1 MATVS
6 SSTPPPDPPIEDS
19 PTNPEATEQD
29 SSKEAST
36 VVVEEEEEV
45 MYKTKSIQFLGRN
58 TPIILQ
64 NENGPCPLL
73 AICNVLLLRNNLNLN
88 PDCYEVSQERLM
100 SLVVDR
106 LIDSNSKVNDKEEG
120 YIKNQQQN
128 IADAID
134 LLPRLTTGIDVN
146 IKFRRIDDFEFTP
159 ECAIFDLLDIPLY
172 HGWIVDPQDV
182 EAANAIGSKSYNA
195 LMGEL
200 VALETHNVEAP
211 GDQNPGEDSVD
222 FAAATTAALG
232 VPSPCLSKTR
242 SFEESPPAA
251 AELRRKRKGDLEE
264 ETELLQALQLSQGQG
279 IDSAPNTQGDSTT
292 NLDSAFTFSDANQT
306 SNHAENIC
314 NLEQFKSEDD
324 KSSENDTNMIEV
336 VDIPT
341 STTVK
346 SGDLDHDQSHSK
358 ESGNETGRDA
368 DNVND
373 NERAIVDVTSSETL
387 LESTKSE
394 CSSENLLKSDAIS
407 ANSDLSC
414 RSQHDDVRDALTS
427 PVSTDEPMYEGEEC
441 VNTVPP
447 VCPDKEPVY
456 EGESLLGKKAEKNVG
471 DCSSEGK
478 ATDGLTA
485 EEGELIKNFMKNSA
499 SQLTFCGLFRLQEG
513 LKEREL
519 CVFFRNNHFCTM
531 FKYEGELYLLAT
543 DQGYLN
549 QPDLVWEKLN
559 EVNGDTAFMT
569 STFKD
574 FKIDDSNTTGASAT
588 WDERNAVTNTA
599 DYLASINNVPDTGME
614 VNSDL
619 QLAIAL
625 QQQEFEEQS
634 PRSNPTPQPTSVGAS
649 RLVTGPQ
656 VPRSSQRQSSATTSS
671 SSSRQ
676 EGKSSPKDSK
686 CSIM

>member
-1 MATVS
+1 MATAS
-6 SSTPPPDPPIEDS
+6 SSPPPDS
-19 PTNPEATEQD
+19 PSEETQTNQEAMQQD
-29 SSKEAST
+29 MVKET
-36 VVVEEEEEV
+36 TEEV
-45 MYKTKSIQFLGRN
+45 TYKTKSIQFLGRN

-100 SLVVDR
+100 
-106 LIDSNSKVNDKEEG
+106 
-120 YIKNQQQN
+120 
-128 IADAID
+128 
-134 LLPRLTTGIDVN
+134 
-146 IKFRRIDDFEFTP
+146 IDDFEFTP

-200 VALETHNVEAP
+200 VALETQNVEARE

-242 SFEESPPAA
+242 SFDESPPAA
-251 AELRRKRKGDLEE
+251 AELRRLRKGDLEE

-279 IDSAPNTQGDSTT
+279 NDPAPNTHGDTT
-292 NLDSAFTFSDANQT
+292 SLDSAFTFSDANQT
-306 SNHAENIC
+306 TTHGDNIYH
-314 NLEQFKSEDD
+314 LEQFKSDD
-324 KSSENDTNMIEV
+324 I
-336 VDIPT
+336 
-341 STTVK
+341 
-346 SGDLDHDQSHSK
+346 
-358 ESGNETGRDA
+358 
-368 DNVND
+368 
-373 NERAIVDVTSSETL
+373 
-387 LESTKSE
+387 
-394 CSSENLLKSDAIS
+394 
-407 ANSDLSC
+407 SC
-414 RSQHDDVRDALTS
+414 RSQHDDVPDALTS
-427 PVSTDEPMYEGEEC
+427 PVSSDEPMYEGEEC
-441 VNTVPP
+441 VNAVAPL
-447 VCPDKEPVY
+447 CADKEPVY
-456 EGESLLGKKAEKNVG
+456 EGESLLGKRAEKTVG

-478 ATDGLTA
+478 STDGLTA
-485 EEGELIKNFMKNSA
+485 EEGELIRNFMKNSA

-569 STFKD
+569 ATFKD
-574 FKIDDSNTTGASAT
+574 FKIDSSTTGASGT

-599 DYLASINNVPDTGME
+599 DYLASINNVADTGID

-625 QQQEFEEQS
+625 QQQEFEDQS
-634 PRSNPTPQPTSVGAS
+634 PRSNPTPQPTSLGAS
-649 RLVTGPQ
+649 RLITGPQ
-656 VPRSSQRQSSATTSS
+656 VPRSSHRPSSAAASS
-671 SSSRQ
+671 SKH
-676 EGKSSPKDSK
+676 EGKSSKDSK
-686 CSIM
+686 CRIM